1 LKNRSEDARAILV
14 KVLLVNQFFWP
25 DSAATSQILTEF
37 ARYLAEQGH
46 EVFVICGPDG
56 YAAPFA
62 EGSPPPVEKIIR
74 TPSLTFSRGVSAR
87 VLSYISFALWAIGY
101 GFRVPRPDLV
111 VTLTTPPLLSLV
123 GTLLRTFRGS
133 RHFIWEMDVYP
144 DVAIDLGVLKRR
156 SWLTRAIGKL
166 ADFARMKADGIIV
179 LGECMRDR
187 LIARGIPESKLHLAE
202 NWADG
207 NLVQPVPPQNDGKLC
222 VLYSGNLGLAHDVDT
237 ITGVM
242 ERLRNDDRFRFVFLG
257 AGIRRKPL
265 EEWCMER
272 QLDSVQFFPYQSRE
286 HLSRSLG
293 SGDIGLVTLLPA
305 CTGSVVPSKTYA
317 LMAAARPILFIG
329 SRTAMPARIVERYAC
344 GWQIEAGDVEGL
356 IALLGRLAE
365 NPGLVSEAGERAR
378 QAFLEHYDF
387 PTSVSRL
394 TRALGIVSGRG
405 AHGHLLP
412 KPAVSLEGE
421 S

>member
-1 LKNRSEDARAILV
+1 V

-25 DSAATSQILTEF
+25 DLAATSQILTEF
-37 ARYLAEQGH
+37 AHHLAEQGH
-46 EVFVICGPDG
+46 EVFIICGPNG
-56 YAAPFA
+56 YAIPLT
-62 EGSPPPVEKIIR
+62 ESSPPPVEKIIR
-74 TPSLTFSRGVSAR
+74 TPSLTFSRGASAR
-87 VLSYISFALWAIGY
+87 VVSYISFALWAIKY
-101 GFRVPRPDLV
+101 GFRVPKPDLV

-123 GTLLRTFRGS
+123 GTLLRTFRRS

-144 DVAIDLGVLKRR
+144 DVAIDLGVLKRS
-156 SWLTRAIGKL
+156 SWLTLAIGKL

-179 LGECMRDR
+179 LGECMRER

-207 NLVQPVPPQNDGKLC
+207 NLVRPVPPRNDGKLC

-237 ITGVM
+237 ISGAID
-242 ERLRNDDRFRFVFLG
+242 RLKNDDRFRFIFSG

-265 EEWCMER
+265 EEWCAESH
-272 QLDSVQFFPYQSRE
+272 LDSVQFFPYQSRE
-286 HLSRSLG
+286 QLSESLG
-293 SGDIGLVTLLPA
+293 AGDIGLVTLLPA
-305 CTGSVVPSKTYA
+305 CTGAVVPSKTYA

-329 SRTAMPARIVERYAC
+329 SRSAMPARILERYNC
-344 GWQIEAGDVEGL
+344 GWQIDAGDVDGL
-356 IALLGRLAE
+356 VALLERLAA
-365 NPGLVSEAGERAR
+365 NPTLVSEAGERAR

-394 TRALGIVSGRG
+394 TRALGIVTARG
-405 AHGHLLP
+405 GHGKIVP
-412 KPAVSLEGE
+412 KLTVTLEGE